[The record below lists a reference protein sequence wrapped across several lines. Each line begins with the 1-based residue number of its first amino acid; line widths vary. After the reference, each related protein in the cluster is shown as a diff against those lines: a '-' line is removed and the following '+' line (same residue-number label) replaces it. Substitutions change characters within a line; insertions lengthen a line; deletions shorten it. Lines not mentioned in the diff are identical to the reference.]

1 MVAFIASTGVAGE
14 AKADPKKEGDALND
28 EGRALSR
35 AGKWDEAKK
44 KFEAAYGKVGS
55 PGPLFNL
62 AWAEQNLG
70 EFRAA
75 LKHYRVYLALPPTE
89 KISADARAKAER
101 LAGECSAKLCRFEVR
116 GASKVKIDGEA
127 PGDVEPGSHKIE
139 MEGPQGPRTKT
150 VTCAANEEVLVKYE
164 EEKAA
169 VPAVVPSASAV
180 PSATTRPPDPP
191 PAERTEKGSWVVPG
205 VLAGV
210 GIVGLGV
217 GVGLGVA
224 SGSKADEVAKLE
236 AEKPCR
242 DPNGAECVRLTDLRS
257 STNGLATASVIGYV
271 AGGALAGAA
280 VVAALV
286 IRPWESHK
294 QTGSVPRVVPAVG
307 QGFAGVSLDG
317 RF

>member
-1 MVAFIASTGVAGE
+1 MAFFASTGVAGE

-164 EEKAA
+164 EEKVA
-169 VPAVVPSASAV
+169 VPPVVPSASAV

-191 PAERTEKGSWVVPG
+191 PADRTEKGSWVVPA

-210 GIVGLGV
+210 GVVGLGV

-224 SGSKADEVAKLE
+224 TSSKESFLAENRTACGPDGATCPQNRE
-236 AEKPCR
+236 AYDAWKGLGT
-242 DPNGAECVRLTDLRS
+242 GAIVS
-257 STNGLATASVIGYV
+257 YAVGGTALVGSVI
-271 AGGALAGAA
+271 ATLI
-280 VVAALV
+280 LQPWKE
-286 IRPWESHK
+286 RPLGK
-294 QTGSVPRVVPAVG
+294 AVG
-307 QGFAGVSLDG
+307 AVGPWVGNGTSGVVVQGGF
-317 RF
+317 